1 MAAWPQVYDPCT
13 LLTKKRYAGYMYE
26 SPHQASPAWD
36 AKVGSWTAQNC
47 LTTLLLDGPNHIS
60 TKR

>member
-26 SPHQASPAWD
+26 SPNQASPAWD
-36 AKVGSWTAQNC
+36 AKVSPW
-47 LTTLLLDGPNHIS
+47 LLPGVPSHLPCCMMGPCHI
-60 TKR
+60 